1 VRGLSIPFLTLWG
14 IGLATGSVH
23 PLGVLAAATGLI
35 IYARYAA
42 ALGVLF
48 SMVSSTSDRAIAAGL
63 MALTT
68 SNAIALL
75 FVPLDLIG
83 PLAGSWQTV
92 YLAGMTPLVEW
103 VSLASPVEIRWWLQ
117 GRTWEGL
124 IGLPWG
130 LWGTRICLD
139 PGLIR
144 TYLASLIVHAIGT
157 VAVMRIAAWYFD
169 SERDRLRRP
178 LRFLGGVRRV

>member
-1 VRGLSIPFLTLWG
+1 LWG

-48 SMVSSTSDRAIAAGL
+48 SMLSSTSDRAIAAALLAL
-63 MALTT
+63 MT

-75 FVPLDLIG
+75 LVPLDLIG

-92 YLAGMTPLVEW
+92 YLAGVTPLVEW
-103 VSLASPVEIRWWLQ
+103 VSLASPMEIRWWLE

-144 TYLASLIVHAIGT
+144 TYLASLLLHAIGT
-157 VAVMRIAAWYFD
+157 VAVMRDAAWLFD
-169 SERDRLRRP
+169 SEHDGLRRP
-178 LRFLGGVRRV
+178 LRFVGGVRRVQSDPER